1 MKRKI
6 NQCMSMLA
14 LITCL
19 ITFCATLA
27 VSYQTAF
34 SRMETET
41 SRQAALVAAGLE
53 EVKGLPEAMRMEY
66 LIAVGKSDRSR
77 ITLIEP
83 DGAVVFDSNSDPGN
97 MENHL
102 ERPEVREAMQGGEG
116 AATRTSATL
125 GSQTYYAAIQL
136 STGEVL
142 RLSNT
147 TDIVTGDLQRAVPPL
162 LLIVLLVCGLSMW
175 LAHRLTR
182 RLVAP
187 INTLNLEQPLE
198 NNNIYEEFSPLL
210 SKIHAQNAQ
219 IEQQI
224 GMMRRRQIEFEAITS
239 NMAEGLIVLD
249 DQLRILSANSA
260 AIRLMGA
267 EERSWSGESLVVFSR
282 DTTLTQKARAAIAGH
297 KEAFECENKEGAH
310 LHLYLSPVDVEGTP
324 RGCVLLIVDVSERY
338 AAERSR
344 REFTA
349 NVSHELKTPL
359 TSISGYAEMVSLGL
373 ARPDDVRG
381 FAGKIHTE
389 AGRLITLVDDIMK
402 LSRLDESTPAELPFE
417 SVELY
422 ALTYETTERLRQAA
436 ESHQV
441 SIELE
446 GAPITVR
453 GVRQMLSEAVY
464 NLCDNAIKYN
474 HPGGKV
480 HVSVNASPEG
490 ARLAVS
496 DNGIGIALAD
506 QAHVFE
512 RFYRADK
519 SHSKTVGGTG
529 LGLAIVKHVCELH
542 GASVKVE
549 SVPGQGASF
558 LLTFPLPDA

>member
-6 NQCMSMLA
+6 NLCMSVLA
-14 LITCL
+14 LMACV
-19 ITFCATLA
+19 ITFCATIA
-27 VSYQTAF
+27 VSYQTAMG
-34 SRMETET
+34 RMETET

-53 EVKGLPEAMRMEY
+53 EIGEIPGEVRQDY
-66 LIAVGKSDRSR
+66 LAAIGRSDRSR
-77 ITLIEP
+77 VTLIEP
-83 DGAVVFDSNSDPGN
+83 DGTVVFDSNVDPDH

-102 ERPEVREAMQGGEG
+102 ERPEVQEAMQGGEG

-147 TDIVTGDLQRAVPPL
+147 TDIVMADIKRAVPPML
-162 LLIVLLVCGLSMW
+162 VIIVLVCGLSMG
-175 LAHRLTR
+175 LAHRLTM

-198 NNNIYEEFSPLL
+198 NNIYEEFSPLL
-210 SKIHAQNAQ
+210 SKIHTQNAQ

-224 GMMRRRQIEFEAITS
+224 GLMRRRQIEFEAITS
-239 NMAEGLIVLD
+239 NMAEGLVVLD
-249 DQLRILSANSA
+249 DGLRILSANSA

-267 EERSWSGESLVVFSR
+267 EERDWSGESLVVFSR
-282 DTTLTQKARAAIAGH
+282 DATLSQKARTAAAGH
-297 KEAFECENKEGAH
+297 KESFACENREGAH
-310 LHLYLSPVDVEGTP
+310 LHLYLSPVNVEGAT

-359 TSISGYAEMVSLGL
+359 TSISGYAEMISLGL
-373 ARPDDVRG
+373 AKPDDVCG
-381 FAGKIHTE
+381 FAEKIHAE
-389 AGRLITLVDDIMK
+389 AARLIALVDDIMK
-402 LSRLDESTPAELPFE
+402 LSRLDESTPAALPFE

-422 ALTYETTERLRQAA
+422 ALAYETVDRLRQTA
-436 ESHQV
+436 ESHNV
-441 SIELE
+441 AVTLE
-446 GAPITVR
+446 GTPITVR
-453 GVRQMLSEAVY
+453 GVRQMLAEAVF

-474 HPGGKV
+474 RPGGTV
-480 HVSVNASPEG
+480 TVSVTSSPEG
-490 ARLAVS
+490 ARLRVK
-496 DNGIGIALAD
+496 DTGIGIEPAD
-506 QAHVFE
+506 QERIFE

-529 LGLAIVKHVCELH
+529 LGLAIVKHVCEIH

-549 SVPGQGASF
+549 SAPGQGTSF
-558 LLTFPLPDA
+558 LLTFPLPNA